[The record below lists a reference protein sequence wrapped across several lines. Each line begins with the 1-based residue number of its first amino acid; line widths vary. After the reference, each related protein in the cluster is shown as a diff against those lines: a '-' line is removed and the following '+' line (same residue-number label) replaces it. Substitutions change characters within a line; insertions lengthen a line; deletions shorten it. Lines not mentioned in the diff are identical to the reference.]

1 MATQKEIDNA
11 SKLTALTYM
20 VAGCLGYSIENL
32 LKYLDGVNLRLS
44 GQEKMLLNR
53 LKTQLSQ
60 VQTNLTT
67 LEGLAF
73 KVMATDEDGKLAY
86 EDATHI
92 YWAAFLAL
100 LDRGG
105 TDNLCDLRLMA
116 LVDKVSIYKSLLN
129 LPGMKLSY
137 QMAFAQVTKAISKG
151 EFSKED
157 FKNLLEVYEDGTE
170 KLKVKFEGRAL
181 EIDIQKEL
189 SINENIINSQLRES
203 PSSYYIL
210 CSLRDKYIK
219 ERDLLAREKDEAYS
233 NAWVYYKDANER
245 WNNEYVSHK
254 ANLNK
259 KYSSIYE
266 RYLKAV
272 EKANKFIAICKAYE
286 SRENILRTI
295 NANLRKG

>member
-170 KLKVKFEGRAL
+170 KLKVKFEGKL
-181 EIDIQKEL
+181 IEIDIQKEL

-203 PSSYYIL
+203 PSSYYVL
-210 CSLRDKYIK
+210 ASLRDKYIK
-219 ERDLLAREKDEAYS
+219 ERDALAREKEEAYS
-233 NAWVYYKDANER
+233 NAWLYYKDANER

-272 EKANKFIAICKAYE
+272 EKANKFITICKAYE